1 MSEEQQRFAKA
12 IRSMQLA
19 GTLFGGKLLLM
30 VSFLYFTFFCHPIN
44 SVVCVIHIKPQ
55 MEKLLR
61 LVPDTLLK
69 EIQYAY

>member
-1 MSEEQQRFAKA
+1 MHQEQQRFAKA

-19 GTLFGGKLLLM
+19 GTLFGGM
-30 VSFLYFTFFCHPIN
+30 WCRGRVSRIHIL
-44 SVVCVIHIKPQ
+44 VAVIHIKPQ

-69 EIQYAY
+69 EIQYVLR